1 MKNAA
6 PVSGRILIVDYDP
19 HWPELFRREADRI
32 GAALGSRALRIEH
45 VGSTSV
51 PGLAA
56 KPVIDLLLV
65 VADSAAEDDY
75 LPALEGAGFK
85 VSIREP
91 DWHQHRMLKGPGAEI
106 QLACVLR
113 RMHRRSTGW

>member
-1 MKNAA
+1 M
-6 PVSGRILIVDYDP
+6 SGRILIVDYDP
-19 HWPELFRREADRI
+19 HWPELFRREADSI
-32 GAALGSRALRIEH
+32 AAALGSRAFRIER

-51 PGLAA
+51 PSLAA

-75 LPALEGAGFK
+75 LPALEGAGFI

-106 QLACVLR
+106 NLHVFSA
-113 RMHRRSTGW
+113 G